1 MIDFLNSK
9 PLYYDKID
17 YERFPSIYKK
27 VKHHLKTPKI
37 IHIIG
42 TNGKGTTGRFLAVA
56 LKNQGFEVGHY
67 TSPHIL
73 KFNERI
79 WLNGADVH
87 DDILEKA
94 HKELQLILDKKDSDV
109 LSYFEYT
116 TLLAMVVFSECEY
129 VVLEAGLG
137 GEHDATAVFD
147 KVLTLVTPID
157 FDHQA
162 FLGSD
167 IRTIATTKL
176 KAIQNHAILAKQKHS
191 EVYEVAKEFCAKSYD
206 SFLDDT
212 DELNIEAIFKSLS
225 LPEYQKQ
232 NLALAISALK
242 FLGLSYD
249 KSSFNGARL
258 FGRFSY
264 MAKNIIVDVGHNPLA
279 AKSIALQLD
288 GKKVVLVY
296 NSLADK
302 DHKEILKILKN
313 SIKRVELIEI
323 ENVRVKDRALIEDAL
338 DELKITYDNFRGIS
352 QNEEYL
358 VFGSFSVVEAFIKQ
372 MEKNG
377 TRYTI

>member
-9 PLYYDKID
+9 PLYYEKID
-17 YERFPSIYKK
+17 YERFPSIYNK
-27 VKHHLKTPKI
+27 VKHHFKLPKI

-56 LKNQGFEVGHY
+56 LKNQGFRVGHY

-79 WLNGADVH
+79 WLDGADIS

-94 HKELQLILDKKDSDV
+94 HKKLQLILEKKDSDA

-137 GEHDATAVFD
+137 GEHDATAVFA
-147 KVLTLVTPID
+147 KTLTLVTPID

-162 FLGSD
+162 FLGDD
-167 IRTIATTKL
+167 IKAIARTKL

-191 EVYEVAKEFCAKSYD
+191 EVYGVADELDGLDIKKVD
-206 SFLDDT
+206 SFLDKKESKNIKNIAKT
-212 DELNIEAIFKSLS
+212 LN
-225 LPEYQKQ
+225 LPHYQEQ
-232 NLALAISALK
+232 NLTLAISALK

-249 KSSFNGARL
+249 KGSFDGARL

-264 MAKNIIVDVGHNPLA
+264 VAKNIIVDVGHNPLA
-279 AKSIALQLD
+279 AKAIVDELKNL
-288 GKKVVLVY
+288 KVILVY
-296 NSLADK
+296 NTYKDKNYKQILSILAKNLLYVHVIDVEDGRILPKESLYK
-302 DHKEILKILKN
+302 
-313 SIKRVELIEI
+313 
-323 ENVRVKDRALIEDAL
+323 AL
-338 DELKITYDNFRGIS
+338 DELGILYKPFDGVLDKES
-352 QNEEYL
+352 IYL
-358 VFGSFSVVEAFIKQ
+358 VFGSFSVVQKFLTSEYSI
-372 MEKNG
+372 G
-377 TRYTI
+377 

>member
-9 PLYYDKID
+9 PLYYEKID
-17 YERFPSIYKK
+17 YERFPSIYNK
-27 VKHHLKTPKI
+27 VKHHFKLPKI

-56 LKNQGFEVGHY
+56 LKNQGFRVGHY

-79 WLNGADVH
+79 WLDGADIS

-94 HKELQLILDKKDSDV
+94 HKKLQLILEKKDSDA

-137 GEHDATAVFD
+137 GEHDATAVFA
-147 KVLTLVTPID
+147 KTLTLVTPID

-162 FLGSD
+162 FLGDD
-167 IRTIATTKL
+167 IKAIARTKL

-191 EVYEVAKEFCAKSYD
+191 EVYGVADELDGLDIKKVD
-206 SFLDDT
+206 SFLDKKESKNIKNIAKT
-212 DELNIEAIFKSLS
+212 LN
-225 LPEYQKQ
+225 LPHYQEQ
-232 NLALAISALK
+232 NLTLAISALK

-249 KSSFNGARL
+249 KGSFDGARL

-264 MAKNIIVDVGHNPLA
+264 VAKNIIVDVGHNPLA
-279 AKSIALQLD
+279 AKAIVDELKNL
-288 GKKVVLVY
+288 KVILVY
-296 NSLADK
+296 NTYKDKNYKQILSILAKNLLYVHVIDVEDGRILPKESLYK
-302 DHKEILKILKN
+302 
-313 SIKRVELIEI
+313 
-323 ENVRVKDRALIEDAL
+323 AL
-338 DELKITYDNFRGIS
+338 DELGILYKPFDGVLDK
-352 QNEEYL
+352 ELIYL
-358 VFGSFSVVEAFIKQ
+358 VFGSFSVVQKFLTSEYSI
-372 MEKNG
+372 G
-377 TRYTI
+377 

>member
-9 PLYYDKID
+9 SLYYEKID
-17 YERFPSIYKK
+17 YERFPSIYNK
-27 VKHHLKTPKI
+27 VKHHFKLPKI

-56 LKNQGFEVGHY
+56 LKNQGFRVGHY

-79 WLNGADVH
+79 WLDGADIS

-94 HKELQLILDKKDSDV
+94 HKKLQLILEKKDSDA

-137 GEHDATAVFD
+137 GEHDATAVFA
-147 KVLTLVTPID
+147 KTLTLVTPID

-162 FLGSD
+162 FLGDD
-167 IRTIATTKL
+167 IKAIARTKL

-191 EVYEVAKEFCAKSYD
+191 EVYGVADELDGLDIKKVD
-206 SFLDDT
+206 SFLDKKESKNIKNIAKT
-212 DELNIEAIFKSLS
+212 LN
-225 LPEYQKQ
+225 LPHYQEQ
-232 NLALAISALK
+232 NLTLAISALK

-249 KSSFNGARL
+249 KGSFDGARL

-264 MAKNIIVDVGHNPLA
+264 VAKNIIVDVGHNPLA
-279 AKSIALQLD
+279 AKAIVDELKNL
-288 GKKVVLVY
+288 KVILVY
-296 NSLADK
+296 NTYKDKNYKQILSILAKNLLYVHVIDVEDGRILPKESLYK
-302 DHKEILKILKN
+302 
-313 SIKRVELIEI
+313 
-323 ENVRVKDRALIEDAL
+323 AL
-338 DELKITYDNFRGIS
+338 DELGILYKPFDGVLDK
-352 QNEEYL
+352 ELIYL
-358 VFGSFSVVEAFIKQ
+358 VFGSFSVVQKFLTSEYSI
-372 MEKNG
+372 G
-377 TRYTI
+377 

>member
-9 PLYYDKID
+9 PLYYEKID
-17 YERFPSIYKK
+17 YERFPSIYNK
-27 VKHHLKTPKI
+27 VKHHFKLPKI

-56 LKNQGFEVGHY
+56 LKNQGFRVGHY

-79 WLNGADVH
+79 WLDGADIS

-94 HKELQLILDKKDSDV
+94 HKKLQLILEKKDSDA

-137 GEHDATAVFD
+137 GEHDATAVFA
-147 KVLTLVTPID
+147 KTLTLVTPID

-162 FLGSD
+162 FLGDD
-167 IRTIATTKL
+167 IKAIARTKL

-191 EVYEVAKEFCAKSYD
+191 EVYGVADELDGLDIKKVD
-206 SFLDDT
+206 SFLDKKESKNIKNIAKT
-212 DELNIEAIFKSLS
+212 LN
-225 LPEYQKQ
+225 LPHYQEQ
-232 NLALAISALK
+232 NLTLAISALK

-249 KSSFNGARL
+249 KGSFDGARL

-264 MAKNIIVDVGHNPLA
+264 VAKNIIVDVGHNPLA
-279 AKSIALQLD
+279 AKAIVDELKNL
-288 GKKVVLVY
+288 KVILVY
-296 NSLADK
+296 NTYKDKNYKQILSILAKNLLYVHVIDVEDGRILPKESLYK
-302 DHKEILKILKN
+302 
-313 SIKRVELIEI
+313 
-323 ENVRVKDRALIEDAL
+323 AL
-338 DELKITYDNFRGIS
+338 DELGILYKS
-352 QNEEYL
+352 FDGVLDKESIYL
-358 VFGSFSVVEAFIKQ
+358 VFGSFSVVQKFLTSEYSI
-372 MEKNG
+372 G
-377 TRYTI
+377 